1 MKHLSRHAAALA
13 LAAGVFAA
21 AETAE
26 AQGQECFIGEIRM
39 FGGDFAPRNWALM
52 DGQLLPISQNTAL
65 FSILGATYGGDGRS
79 TFGLPDM
86 RGRVPMHAGSG
97 PGLSQRRLG
106 QMVGSE
112 QNTITAQQMPSHT
125 HSLRA
130 VAAAADQS
138 APGGRVLAND
148 GNDRIYHDG
157 PADADMH
164 PSAIGMAGGG
174 QPLNNI
180 QPVQV
185 VNHII
190 CLFGTFPSRS

>member
-1 MKHLSRHAAALA
+1 MKHLFRHAAALA
-13 LAAGVFAA
+13 LAAGFLTA
-21 AETAE
+21 AETAD
-26 AQGQECFIGEIRM
+26 AQGQECFIGEVRM
-39 FGGDFAPRNWALM
+39 FGGNFAPRNWAQI

-65 FSILGATYGGDGRS
+65 FSILGTTYGGDGRA
-79 TFGLPDM
+79 TFALPDM

-106 QMVGSE
+106 QAIGAE
-112 QNTITAQQMPSHT
+112 QNTVSTQQMPQHT
-125 HSLRA
+125 HSLGA
-130 VAAAADQS
+130 LAAAADQS

-148 GNDRIYHDG
+148 GNDRIYHGG
-157 PADADMH
+157 PADSDMH

-174 QPLNNI
+174 QPVNNI

-190 CLFGTFPSRS
+190 CLYGAYPSRN